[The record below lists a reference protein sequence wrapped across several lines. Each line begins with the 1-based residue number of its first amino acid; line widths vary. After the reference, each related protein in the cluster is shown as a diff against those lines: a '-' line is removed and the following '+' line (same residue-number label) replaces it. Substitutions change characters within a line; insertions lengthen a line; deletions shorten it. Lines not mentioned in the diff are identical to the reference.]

1 MNIDVQQTPN
11 PDTLKFVLGFE
22 LVQNGSIE
30 FKSQSE
36 AKEYP
41 FVQKIFALGAE
52 LIFFGSNFIS
62 VKKNS
67 SLEWGQILE
76 EIKNIIK
83 NDFPKNFKTITVKKK
98 ETSENKDEIFK
109 KIEEVL
115 ELKIRPAVAMDG
127 GNISLRSF
135 VDGVAEVELQGS
147 CAGCPSSKLTL
158 KQGVERMLVHY
169 VPEVKSV
176 RAVSL

>member
-11 PDTLKFVLGFE
+11 PDTLKFVLSFE

-30 FKSQSE
+30 FKNSAE
-36 AKEYP
+36 AREYP
-41 FVQKIFALGAE
+41 FVQKIFQIGAE
-52 LIFFGSNFIS
+52 LVFFGSNFIS

-67 SLEWGQILE
+67 KMQWSETLEKIQD
-76 EIKNIIK
+76 IIK
-83 NDFPKNFKTITVKKK
+83 NDFPKDFKAILVKK
-98 ETSENKDEIFK
+98 ETSNDKDEIFK
-109 KIEEVL
+109 RIEEVL

-147 CAGCPSSKLTL
+147 CAGCPSSTLTL

>member
-30 FKSQSE
+30 FKNSAE

-41 FVQKIFALGAE
+41 FVQKIFQIGAE
-52 LIFFGSNFIS
+52 LVFFGSNFIS

-67 SLEWGQILE
+67 KTQWGEILE
-76 EIKNIIK
+76 KIQDIIK
-83 NDFPKNFKTITVKKK
+83 NDFPKDFKAILVKK
-98 ETSENKDEIFK
+98 ETSDDKDEIFK
-109 KIEEVL
+109 RIEEVL

-147 CAGCPSSKLTL
+147 CAGCPSSTLTL

>member
-11 PDTLKFVLGFE
+11 PDTLKFVLGLE

-30 FKSQSE
+30 FKGYSE

-41 FVQKIFALGAE
+41 FVQKIFELGAE
-52 LIFFGSNFIS
+52 LVFFGSNFIS

-67 SLEWGQILE
+67 SLEWGKILE
-76 EIKNIIK
+76 PIKNIIK
-83 NDFPKNFKTITVKKK
+83 NDFPKNFKAITVKK
-98 ETSENKDEIFK
+98 ETSEKDEIFK

-135 VDGVAEVELQGS
+135 IDGVAEVELQGS
-147 CAGCPSSKLTL
+147 CAGCPSSTLTL

>member
-11 PDTLKFVLGFE
+11 PDTLKFVLSFE

-30 FKSQSE
+30 FKNSTE
-36 AKEYP
+36 AREYL
-41 FVQKIFALGAE
+41 FVQKIFQIGAE
-52 LIFFGSNFIS
+52 LVFFGSNFIS
-62 VKKNS
+62 VKKS
-67 SLEWGQILE
+67 SKMQWSEILE
-76 EIKNIIK
+76 KIQDIIK
-83 NDFPKNFKTITVKKK
+83 NDFPKDFKAILVKK
-98 ETSENKDEIFK
+98 ETSDDKDEIFK
-109 KIEEVL
+109 RIEEVL

-147 CAGCPSSKLTL
+147 CAGCPSSTLTL

>member
-11 PDTLKFVLGFE
+11 PDTLKFVLSFE

-30 FKSQSE
+30 FKSSAE

-41 FVQKIFALGAE
+41 FVQKIFQIGAE
-52 LIFFGSNFIS
+52 LVFFGSNFIS

-67 SLEWGQILE
+67 KTQWGEILE
-76 EIKNIIK
+76 KIQDIIK
-83 NDFPKNFKTITVKKK
+83 NDFPKDFKAILVKK
-98 ETSENKDEIFK
+98 ETSDDKDEIFK
-109 KIEEVL
+109 RIEEVL

-147 CAGCPSSKLTL
+147 CAGCPSSTLTL

>member
-11 PDTLKFVLGFE
+11 PDTLKFVLSLE
-22 LVQNGSIE
+22 LVQNGSME
-30 FKSQSE
+30 FKNSAE

-41 FVQKIFALGAE
+41 FVQKIFQLGAE
-52 LIFFGSNFIS
+52 LVFFGNNFIS

-67 SLEWGQILE
+67 GTQWN
-76 EIKNIIK
+76 EISEKIQDVIK
-83 NDFPKNFKTITVKKK
+83 NDFPKDFKAIIVKK
-98 ETSENKDEIFK
+98 ETSNNKDEIFK
-109 KIEEVL
+109 RIEEVL

-147 CAGCPSSKLTL
+147 CAGCPSSTLTL

>member
-22 LVQNGSIE
+22 LVQNGTIE
-30 FKSQSE
+30 FKSHLE

-41 FVQKIFALGAE
+41 FVQKIFELGAE
-52 LIFFGSNFIS
+52 LVFFGANFIS

-67 SLEWGQILE
+67 SLEWREILE

-83 NDFPKNFKTITVKKK
+83 NNFPKNFKAITLKK
-98 ETSENKDEIFK
+98 EISDNKDEIFK

-115 ELKIRPAVAMDG
+115 ELKIRPAVALDG

-147 CAGCPSSKLTL
+147 CAGCPSSTLTL

-176 RAVSL
+176 RAVTL

>member
-22 LVQNGSIE
+22 LVQNGTIE
-30 FKSQSE
+30 FKSHLE

-41 FVQKIFALGAE
+41 FVQKIFELGAE
-52 LIFFGSNFIS
+52 LVFFGANFIS

-67 SLEWGQILE
+67 SLEWRQILE

-83 NDFPKNFKTITVKKK
+83 IDFPKDFKAISIQK
-98 ETSENKDEIFK
+98 ETNDNKDEIFK

-135 VDGVAEVELQGS
+135 IDGVAEVELQGS
-147 CAGCPSSKLTL
+147 CAGCPSSTLTL

>member
-1 MNIDVQQTPN
+1 MNIHVQQTPN
-11 PDTLKFVLGFE
+11 PDTLKFVLDFE

-30 FKSQSE
+30 FKNSLD
-36 AKEYP
+36 ANGYP
-41 FVQKIFALGAE
+41 FVQKIFGLEGVE
-52 LIFFGSNFIS
+52 LVFLGSNFIS

-67 SLEWGQILE
+67 SLEWAKILE

-83 NDFPKNFKTITVKKK
+83 NDFPKNFKTIIVKK

-147 CAGCPSSKLTL
+147 CAGCPSSTLTL

>member
-11 PDTLKFVLGFE
+11 PDTLKFVLSLE
-22 LVQNGSIE
+22 LVQNGSME
-30 FKSQSE
+30 FKNSAE
-36 AKEYP
+36 ANKYP
-41 FVQKIFALGAE
+41 FVQKIFQLGAE
-52 LIFFGSNFIS
+52 LVFFGNNFIS

-67 SLEWGQILE
+67 GTQWN
-76 EIKNIIK
+76 EISEKIQDIIK
-83 NDFPKNFKTITVKKK
+83 NDFPKDFKAIIVKK
-98 ETSENKDEIFK
+98 EASNNKDEIFK
-109 KIEEVL
+109 RIEEVL

-147 CAGCPSSKLTL
+147 CAGCPSSTLTL

>member
-1 MNIDVQQTPN
+1 
-11 PDTLKFVLGFE
+11 
-22 LVQNGSIE
+22 
-30 FKSQSE
+30 
-36 AKEYP
+36 
-41 FVQKIFALGAE
+41 
-52 LIFFGSNFIS
+52 IS

-67 SLEWGQILE
+67 SLEWAKILE

-83 NDFPKNFKTITVKKK
+83 NDFPKNFKTITVKK
-98 ETSENKDEIFK
+98 EISENKDEIFK

-147 CAGCPSSKLTL
+147 CAGCPSSTLTL

>member
-22 LVQNGSIE
+22 LVQNGTIE
-30 FKSQSE
+30 FKSHLE

-41 FVQKIFALGAE
+41 FVQKIFE
-52 LIFFGSNFIS
+52 LDVELVFFGANFIS

-67 SLEWGQILE
+67 SLEWREILE

-83 NDFPKNFKTITVKKK
+83 IDFPKNFKAISIQK

-147 CAGCPSSKLTL
+147 CAGCPSSTLTL

-176 RAVSL
+176 RAVTL

>member
-22 LVQNGSIE
+22 LVQNGTIE
-30 FKSQSE
+30 FKSHLE

-41 FVQKIFALGAE
+41 FVQKIFELGAE
-52 LIFFGSNFIS
+52 LVFFGANFIS

-67 SLEWGQILE
+67 SLEWREILE

-83 NDFPKNFKTITVKKK
+83 IDFPKNFKAISIQK
-98 ETSENKDEIFK
+98 ETNDNKDEIFK

-147 CAGCPSSKLTL
+147 CAGCPSSTLTL

-176 RAVSL
+176 RAVTL

>member
-1 MNIDVQQTPN
+1 MNIHVQQTPN
-11 PDTLKFVLGFE
+11 PDTLKFVLDLE

-30 FKSQSE
+30 FKNSLD
-36 AKEYP
+36 ANGYP
-41 FVQKIFALGAE
+41 FVQKIFSLEGVE
-52 LIFFGSNFIS
+52 LVFLGSNFIS
-62 VKKNS
+62 IKKNS
-67 SLEWGQILE
+67 SLEWEQLLE
-76 EIKNIIK
+76 ETKGIIK
-83 NDFPKNFKTITVKKK
+83 NNFPADFKTIILNKV
-98 ETSENKDEIFK
+98 ENKNQDEIFK

-135 VDGVAEVELQGS
+135 ADGVAEVELQGS
-147 CAGCPSSKLTL
+147 CAGCPSSTLTL

>member
-1 MNIDVQQTPN
+1 MSF
-11 PDTLKFVLGFE
+11 L
-22 LVQNGSIE
+22 
-30 FKSQSE
+30 
-36 AKEYP
+36 
-41 FVQKIFALGAE
+41 E
-52 LIFFGSNFIS
+52 LILSPL
-62 VKKNS
+62 KKNS
-67 SLEWGQILE
+67 SLEWREILE

-83 NDFPKNFKTITVKKK
+83 IDFPKNFKAISIQK

-147 CAGCPSSKLTL
+147 CAGCPSSTLTL

>member
-22 LVQNGSIE
+22 LVQNGTIE
-30 FKSQSE
+30 FKSHLE

-41 FVQKIFALGAE
+41 FVQKIFKLGAE
-52 LIFFGSNFIS
+52 LVFFGANFIS

-67 SLEWGQILE
+67 SLEWRQILE

-83 NDFPKNFKTITVKKK
+83 IDFPKNFKAISIQK
-98 ETSENKDEIFK
+98 ETNDNKDEIFK

-147 CAGCPSSKLTL
+147 CAGCPSSTLTL

-176 RAVSL
+176 RAVTL

>member
-1 MNIDVQQTPN
+1 
-11 PDTLKFVLGFE
+11 L
-22 LVQNGSIE
+22 
-30 FKSQSE
+30 E

-41 FVQKIFALGAE
+41 FVQKIFELGAE
-52 LIFFGSNFIS
+52 LVFFGANFIS

-67 SLEWGQILE
+67 SLEWRQILE

-83 NDFPKNFKTITVKKK
+83 IDFPKDFKAISIQK
-98 ETSENKDEIFK
+98 ETNDNKDEIFK

-147 CAGCPSSKLTL
+147 CAGCPSSTLTL

-176 RAVSL
+176 RAVTL

>member
-11 PDTLKFVLGFE
+11 PDTLKFVLSLE
-22 LVQNGSIE
+22 LVQNGSME
-30 FKSQSE
+30 FKNSAE

-41 FVQKIFALGAE
+41 FVQKIFQLGAE
-52 LIFFGSNFIS
+52 LVFFGNNFIS

-67 SLEWGQILE
+67 GIQWN
-76 EIKNIIK
+76 EISEKIQDIIK
-83 NDFPKNFKTITVKKK
+83 NDFPKDFKAIIVKK
-98 ETSENKDEIFK
+98 ETSNNKDEIFK
-109 KIEEVL
+109 RIEEVL

-147 CAGCPSSKLTL
+147 CAGCPSSTLTL

>member
-30 FKSQSE
+30 FKNSAE

-41 FVQKIFALGAE
+41 FVQKIFQIGAE
-52 LIFFGSNFIS
+52 LVFFGSNFIS

-67 SLEWGQILE
+67 KMQWGEILE
-76 EIKNIIK
+76 KIQDIIK
-83 NDFPKNFKTITVKKK
+83 NDFPKDFKAILVKK
-98 ETSENKDEIFK
+98 ETSDDKDEIFK
-109 KIEEVL
+109 RIEEVL

-135 VDGVAEVELQGS
+135 IDGVAEVELQGS
-147 CAGCPSSKLTL
+147 CAGCPSSTLTL

>member
-22 LVQNGSIE
+22 LVQNGTIE
-30 FKSQSE
+30 FKSHLE

-41 FVQKIFALGAE
+41 FVQKIFELGAE
-52 LIFFGSNFIS
+52 LVFFGANFIS

-67 SLEWGQILE
+67 SLEWREILE

-83 NDFPKNFKTITVKKK
+83 IDFPKNFKAISIQK

-147 CAGCPSSKLTL
+147 CAGCPSSTLTL

-169 VPEVKSV
+169 VPEVKSG
-176 RAVSL
+176 RAVTL

>member
-83 NDFPKNFKTITVKKK
+83 YDFPKNFKTIIVKK

-147 CAGCPSSKLTL
+147 CAGCPSSTLTL

>member
-11 PDTLKFVLGFE
+11 PDTLKFVLSLE
-22 LVQNGSIE
+22 LVQNGSME
-30 FKSQSE
+30 FKNSTE
-36 AKEYP
+36 ANEYP
-41 FVQKIFALGAE
+41 FVQKIFQLGAE
-52 LIFFGSNFIS
+52 LVFFGNNFIS

-67 SLEWGQILE
+67 ETQWNEMSEKIQD
-76 EIKNIIK
+76 IIK
-83 NDFPKNFKTITVKKK
+83 NDFPKDFKAIIVKK
-98 ETSENKDEIFK
+98 ETSNNKDEIFK
-109 KIEEVL
+109 RIEEVL

-147 CAGCPSSKLTL
+147 CAGCPSSTLTL

>member
-22 LVQNGSIE
+22 LVQNGTIE
-30 FKSQSE
+30 FKSHLE

-41 FVQKIFALGAE
+41 FVQKIFELGVE
-52 LIFFGSNFIS
+52 LVFFGANFIS

-67 SLEWGQILE
+67 SLEWRQILE

-83 NDFPKNFKTITVKKK
+83 IDFPKDFKAISIQK

-147 CAGCPSSKLTL
+147 CAGCPSSTLTL

-176 RAVSL
+176 RAVTL

>member
-22 LVQNGSIE
+22 LVQNGTIE
-30 FKSQSE
+30 FKSHLE

-41 FVQKIFALGAE
+41 FVQKIFELGAE
-52 LIFFGSNFIS
+52 LVFFGANFIS

-67 SLEWGQILE
+67 SLEWRQILE

-83 NDFPKNFKTITVKKK
+83 IDFPKNFKAISIQK
-98 ETSENKDEIFK
+98 ETNDNKDEIFK

-147 CAGCPSSKLTL
+147 CAGCPSSTLTL

-176 RAVSL
+176 RAVTL

>member
-22 LVQNGSIE
+22 LVQNGTIE
-30 FKSQSE
+30 FKSHLE

-41 FVQKIFALGAE
+41 FVQKIFELGAE
-52 LIFFGSNFIS
+52 LVFFGANFIS

-67 SLEWGQILE
+67 SLEWREILE

-83 NDFPKNFKTITVKKK
+83 IDFPKNFKAISIQK

-115 ELKIRPAVAMDG
+115 DLKIRPAVAMDG

-147 CAGCPSSKLTL
+147 CAGCPSSTLTL

-176 RAVSL
+176 RAVTL

>member
-11 PDTLKFVLGFE
+11 PDTLKFVLSFE

-30 FKSQSE
+30 FKKSAE

-41 FVQKIFALGAE
+41 FVQKIFQIGAE
-52 LIFFGSNFIS
+52 LVFFGSNFIS

-67 SLEWGQILE
+67 KMQWGEILE
-76 EIKNIIK
+76 KIQDIIK
-83 NDFPKNFKTITVKKK
+83 NDFPKDFKAILVKK
-98 ETSENKDEIFK
+98 ETSDDKDEIFK
-109 KIEEVL
+109 RIEEVL

-147 CAGCPSSKLTL
+147 CAGCPSSTLTL

>member
-11 PDTLKFVLGFE
+11 PDTLKFVLSLE
-22 LVQNGSIE
+22 LVKNGSME
-30 FKSQSE
+30 FKNSLE
-36 AKEYP
+36 ANEYP
-41 FVQKIFALGAE
+41 FVQKIFQLGAE
-52 LIFFGSNFIS
+52 LVFFGNNFIS

-67 SLEWGQILE
+67 GTQWN
-76 EIKNIIK
+76 EISEKIQDIIK
-83 NDFPKNFKTITVKKK
+83 NDFPKDFKAIIVKK
-98 ETSENKDEIFK
+98 ETSNNKDEIFK
-109 KIEEVL
+109 RIEEVL

-147 CAGCPSSKLTL
+147 CAGCPSSTLTL

>member
-11 PDTLKFVLGFE
+11 PDTLKFVLSFE

-30 FKSQSE
+30 FKNSTE
-36 AKEYP
+36 AKEYL
-41 FVQKIFALGAE
+41 FIQKIFQIGAE
-52 LIFFGSNFIS
+52 LVFFGSNFIS

-67 SLEWGQILE
+67 KMQWGEILE
-76 EIKNIIK
+76 KIQDIIK
-83 NDFPKNFKTITVKKK
+83 NDFPKDFKAILVKK
-98 ETSENKDEIFK
+98 ETSDDKDEIFK
-109 KIEEVL
+109 RIEEVL

-147 CAGCPSSKLTL
+147 CAGCPSSTLTL

>member
-11 PDTLKFVLGFE
+11 PDTLKFVLGLE

-30 FKSQSE
+30 FKSHLE

-41 FVQKIFALGAE
+41 FVQKIFELGVE
-52 LIFFGSNFIS
+52 LVFFGANFIS
-62 VKKNS
+62 VKKS
-67 SLEWGQILE
+67 SSIEWGQILE

-83 NDFPKNFKTITVKKK
+83 NDFPKNFKAITLKKK
-98 ETSENKDEIFK
+98 ETSENKDEVFK

-115 ELKIRPAVAMDG
+115 ELKIRPAVAQDG
-127 GNISLRSF
+127 GNIKLRSF
-135 VDGVAEVELQGS
+135 IDGVAEVELQGS
-147 CAGCPSSKLTL
+147 CAGCPSSTLTL

>member
-11 PDTLKFVLGFE
+11 PDTLKFVLSLE
-22 LVQNGSIE
+22 LVQNGSME
-30 FKSQSE
+30 FKNSTE
-36 AKEYP
+36 ANEYP
-41 FVQKIFALGAE
+41 FVQKIFQLGAE
-52 LIFFGSNFIS
+52 LVFFGNNFIS

-67 SLEWGQILE
+67 GTQWN
-76 EIKNIIK
+76 EISEKIQDIIK
-83 NDFPKNFKTITVKKK
+83 NNFPKDFKAIIVKK
-98 ETSENKDEIFK
+98 ETSNNKDEIFK
-109 KIEEVL
+109 RIEEVL

-147 CAGCPSSKLTL
+147 CAGCPSSTLTL

>member
-11 PDTLKFVLGFE
+11 PDTLKFVLSFE
-22 LVQNGSIE
+22 LVQNGTIE
-30 FKSQSE
+30 FKSHLE

-41 FVQKIFALGAE
+41 FVQKIFELGAE
-52 LIFFGSNFIS
+52 LVFFGANFIS

-67 SLEWGQILE
+67 SLEWREILE

-83 NDFPKNFKTITVKKK
+83 IDFPKNFKAISIQK

-147 CAGCPSSKLTL
+147 CAGCPSSTLTL

-176 RAVSL
+176 RAVTL

>member
-22 LVQNGSIE
+22 LVQNGTIE
-30 FKSQSE
+30 FKSHLE

-41 FVQKIFALGAE
+41 FVQKIFELGAE
-52 LIFFGSNFIS
+52 LVFFGANFIS

-67 SLEWGQILE
+67 SLEWREILE

-83 NDFPKNFKTITVKKK
+83 IDFPKDFKAISIQK
-98 ETSENKDEIFK
+98 ETNDNKDEIFK

-147 CAGCPSSKLTL
+147 CAGCPSSTLTL

-176 RAVSL
+176 RAVTL

>member
-1 MNIDVQQTPN
+1 SH
-11 PDTLKFVLGFE
+11 L
-22 LVQNGSIE
+22 
-30 FKSQSE
+30 E

-41 FVQKIFALGAE
+41 FVQKIFELGAE
-52 LIFFGSNFIS
+52 LVFFGANFIS

-67 SLEWGQILE
+67 SLEWREILE

-83 NDFPKNFKTITVKKK
+83 IDFPKNFKAISIQK

-147 CAGCPSSKLTL
+147 CAGCPSSTLTL

-176 RAVSL
+176 RAVTL

>member
-1 MNIDVQQTPN
+1 MNIHVQQTPN
-11 PDTLKFVLGFE
+11 PDTLKFVLDLE
-22 LVQNGSIE
+22 LVQSGSIE
-30 FKSQSE
+30 FKNSLD
-36 AKEYP
+36 ANGYP
-41 FVQKIFALGAE
+41 FVQKIFGLEGVE
-52 LIFFGSNFIS
+52 LVFLGSNFIS

-67 SLEWGQILE
+67 SLLWEQLLE
-76 EIKNIIK
+76 KVKDNIKN
-83 NDFPKNFKTITVKKK
+83 NFPVDFKTIILKKIDNQNQDK
-98 ETSENKDEIFK
+98 VFK

-147 CAGCPSSKLTL
+147 CAGCPSSTLTL